1 MAEQSLVK
9 GCMPVGVTW
18 ESDVKAMICE
28 AFAPVEDL
36 RHGEF
41 PAPEA
46 GPGEVVID
54 VVAAGVNYPDVLIV
68 QGKYQTKP
76 PLPFVPGSEAAGHV
90 AAVGEGVEGFAPG
103 DRVIAFTGSGA
114 FAQQVRVPATQVWPV
129 PDGVDL
135 EVAAGIAITYG
146 TSYHALKDR
155 ANIQPGETLLVLGAG
170 GGVGLTAVELG
181 KRMGARVIAAASSA
195 DKLALA
201 KAQGAD
207 ELIDYAQE
215 DLRERVKA
223 LTDGKGV
230 DVVYDPVGGPMNLTA
245 IKSLAW
251 GGRLLVIGFAGGD
264 IPSIPANLLLLKSAS
279 AVGVLWGNSV
289 RADPVAQGA
298 NMRQLLSWLAEGALK
313 PVIDTRF
320 ALPDAVAALQ
330 HLEKRKVKG
339 KVLLT
344 VAPAS

>member
-1 MAEQSLVK
+1 
-9 GCMPVGVTW
+9 
-18 ESDVKAMICE
+18 VKAVICE

-36 RHGEF
+36 HHGEC

-46 GPGEVVID
+46 GRGDVVID
-54 VVAAGVNYPDVLIV
+54 VLAAGVNYPDVLIV
-68 QGKYQTKP
+68 QGKYQTRP
-76 PLPFVPGSEAAGHV
+76 PVPFVPGSEAGGRV
-90 AAVGEGVEGFAPG
+90 AAVGEGVEGFAVG

-114 FAQQVRVPATQVWPV
+114 FAEQVRAPATQVWPV

-135 EVAAGIAITYG
+135 EIAAGIAITYG

-155 ANIQPGETLLVLGAG
+155 AALQPGETLLVLGAG

-207 ELIDYAQE
+207 DLIDYARE

-245 IKSLAW
+245 VKSLAW
-251 GGRLLVIGFAGGD
+251 GGRLLVIGFAGGE

-289 RADPVAQGA
+289 RADPAAQGA
-298 NMRQLLSWLAEGALK
+298 NMRQLLAWLAEGSLK

-330 HLEKRKVKG
+330 HLEERKVKG

-344 VAPAS
+344 LKPTS

>member
-1 MAEQSLVK
+1 M
-9 GCMPVGVTW
+9 
-18 ESDVKAMICE
+18 KAIICE
-28 AFAPVEDL
+28 SFAPVQHL
-36 RHGEF
+36 KYGVF
-41 PAPEA
+41 PAPEP
-46 GPGEVVID
+46 GPGEVLIQVA
-54 VVAAGVNYPDVLIV
+54 AAGVNYPDVLIV
-68 QGKYQTKP
+68 QGKYQTRP
-76 PLPFVPGSEAAGHV
+76 ALPFVPGSEAAGRI
-90 AAVGEGVEGFAPG
+90 AALGAGVEGFAIG

-114 FAQQVRVPATQVWPV
+114 FAEQVRVPATQVWPV

-155 ANIQPGETLLVLGAG
+155 AALKPGETLLVLGAG

-181 KRMGARVIAAASSA
+181 KHMGARVIAAASSPE
-195 DKLALA
+195 KLALA

-215 DLRERVKA
+215 DLRERIRA

-230 DVVYDPVGGPMNLTA
+230 DIVYDPVGGPMNLTA
-245 IKSLAW
+245 VKSLAW

-264 IPSIPANLLLLKSAS
+264 IPAIPANLLLLKSAS

-289 RADPVAQGA
+289 RADPVTQGR
-298 NMRQLLSWLAEGALK
+298 NMRQLLAWLADGVLR
-313 PVIDTRF
+313 PIIDTRF

-330 HLEKRKVKG
+330 HLERRKVKG

-344 VAPAS
+344 LAAREKE

>member
-1 MAEQSLVK
+1 MVCAQ
-9 GCMPVGVTW
+9 
-18 ESDVKAMICE
+18 
-28 AFAPVEDL
+28 FAPIDMLSYGDAPTPE
-36 RHGEF
+36 
-41 PAPEA
+41 PAA
-46 GPGEVVID
+46 GEVLID
-54 VVAAGVNYPDVLIV
+54 VAAAGVNYPDVLIV

-76 PLPFVPGSEAAGHV
+76 PLPFVPGSEASGRI
-90 AAVGEGVEGFAPG
+90 AALGAGVEGWTIG
-103 DRVIAFTGSGA
+103 QRVIAFTGSGA
-114 FAQQVRVPATQVWPV
+114 FAEQVRVPTGQVWPV

-135 EVAAGIAITYG
+135 EIAAGVAITYG

-155 ANIQPGETLLVLGAG
+155 AAVQPGETLLVLGAG

-181 KRMGARVIAAASSA
+181 KRLGARVIAAASSA
-195 DKLALA
+195 EKLALA

-230 DVVYDPVGGPMNLTA
+230 DVVYDPVGGAMNLTA
-245 IKSLAW
+245 VKSLAW
-251 GGRLLVIGFAGGD
+251 GGRLLVIGFASGD

-289 RADPVAQGA
+289 RADPVRQGE
-298 NMRQLLSWLAEGALK
+298 NMRQILQWLAQGALK

-320 ALPDAVAALQ
+320 ALPDAVAALR
-330 HLEKRKVKG
+330 HLEARQVKG

-344 VAPAS
+344 IAPQR

>member
-1 MAEQSLVK
+1 MV
-9 GCMPVGVTW
+9 
-18 ESDVKAMICE
+18 CE
-28 AFAPVEDL
+28 AFAPIETL
-36 RHGEF
+36 SFGEF

-46 GPGEVVID
+46 GAGEVV
-54 VVAAGVNYPDVLIV
+54 VAVSAAGVNYPDVLIV

-76 PLPFVPGSEAAGHV
+76 ALPFVPGSEASGTI
-90 AAVGEGVEGFAPG
+90 AAIGEGVEGFSIG

-114 FAQQVRVPATQVWPV
+114 FAQQVRVPATQIWAV

-135 EVAAGIAITYG
+135 DVAAGISITYG

-155 ANIQPGETLLVLGAG
+155 AGLRPGETLLVLGAG

-181 KRMGARVIAAASSA
+181 KLMGARVIAAASSA
-195 DKLALA
+195 EKLGLA
-201 KAQGAD
+201 QAQGAD
-207 ELIDYAQE
+207 ELINYSDE
-215 DLRERVKA
+215 DLRERIK
-223 LTDGKGV
+223 TITGGKGV
-230 DVVYDPVGGPMNLTA
+230 DVVYDPVGGSMNLTA
-245 IKSLAW
+245 VKSLAW
-251 GGRLLVIGFAGGD
+251 GGRLLVIGFAGGE

-298 NMRQLLSWLAEGALK
+298 NMRQLLDWLAQGAIR
-313 PVIDTRF
+313 PVVDTRF

-330 HLEKRKVKG
+330 HLEGRKVKG

-344 VAPAS
+344 IAPES